1 MAKVQMVEITLDNSH
16 TTATEWSLLKTLFVL
31 GPGEYTVQFDAQ
43 LQGEPHFRLFN
54 HARAEVS
61 HIWEPMPYSG
71 WVSESIR
78 LPVLSTTRMGFEWCT
93 PTGIFSEILNGTLR
107 VFPPP
112 AGPLIVLHHTLDTRP
127 PTAWDRIM
135 GEDPF

>member
-1 MAKVQMVEITLDNSH
+1 MANDIVEITLDHSH
-16 TTATEWSLLKTLFVL
+16 TTAMEWSLLKTLFVL
-31 GPGEYTVQFDAQ
+31 GPGVYTIQFDAQ

-54 HARAEVS
+54 HRQAEIS
-61 HIWEPMPYSG
+61 HVWEPMPYSG
-71 WVSESIR
+71 WVSESVR
-78 LPVLSTTRMGFEWCT
+78 LTILASTRMGLEWCT
-93 PTGIFSEILNGTLR
+93 PTGVFSEILSGTLR

-112 AGPLIVLHHTLDTRP
+112 AGPLIVVNHALDTSP